1 MAHVTIRDP
10 DVELDQPTLVEGLP
24 GVGLVGKIATDHLV
38 DSLDMTYY
46 ASIDECEGIPRIA
59 MYGEGAYDVRP
70 PVRVYA
76 DEDRDLLALQSDVP
90 IDQGAAAEFA
100 TCVTDWLNERN
111 VTPIYLS
118 GLPTEEKATP
128 PELFGIACGG
138 GAERLD
144 GLGVDR
150 PPESGVVSGPTGALL
165 TRAAQLDRDAV
176 GFVVQSNARFPD
188 PEAARILL
196 KEGVGPVADVDVPL
210 DELVD
215 QADQIRDAKE
225 KFAQQM
231 QQAAEEKSTQAKP
244 LRMYQ

>member
-10 DVELDQPTLVEGLP
+10 DVELDEPTLVEGLP

-38 DSLDMTYY
+38 DTLDMTYY
-46 ASIDECEGIPRIA
+46 ASVDECEGLPRIA
-59 MYGEGAYDVRP
+59 MYGEGDYEVRP

-76 DEDRDLLALQSDVP
+76 DEQRDLLALQSDVP
-90 IDQGAAAEFA
+90 VDQEAASEFA
-100 TCVTDWLNERN
+100 TCITDWLNERD

-128 PELFGIACGG
+128 PELFGIACGD
-138 GAERLD
+138 GADLLEEIE
-144 GLGVDR
+144 VDR
-150 PPESGVVSGPTGALL
+150 PPEAGVVSGPTGALL
-165 TRAAQLDRDAV
+165 SRAAQRNRNAV

-196 KEGVGPVADVDVPL
+196 KDGVGPIADLDVPL
-210 DELVD
+210 DDLVD

-225 KFAQQM
+225 QLAEQM